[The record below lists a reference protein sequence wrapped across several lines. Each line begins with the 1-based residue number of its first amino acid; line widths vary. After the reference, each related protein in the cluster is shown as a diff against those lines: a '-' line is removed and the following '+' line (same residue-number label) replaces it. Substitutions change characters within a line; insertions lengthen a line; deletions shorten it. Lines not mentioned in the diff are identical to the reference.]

1 MSQADKHREE
11 EKNQRLEL
19 ADESDLYFDGER
31 YIEEGEKP
39 MDDDEESGSD
49 AEYDV
54 CDPSIDMS
62 DE

>member
-1 MSQADKHREE
+1 M
-11 EKNQRLEL
+11 EL
-19 ADESDLYFDGER
+19 ADESDFYLDGEW
-31 YIEEGEKP
+31 YNDENEKP
-39 MDDDEESGSD
+39 MYDDEESGCD